1 MWTKES
7 NFCINIIL
15 MFLNIKN
22 ITKITF
28 SFEMLK
34 VVLVQKLLNICKC
47 VSKPGHTD
55 TITPQK
61 GRDQY
66 EKRNF
71 I

>member
-22 ITKITF
+22 ITF

-34 VVLVQKLLNICKC
+34 VVLVQKLLNICKY

-55 TITPQK
+55 IITPQK

>member
-1 MWTKES
+1 
-7 NFCINIIL
+7 

>member
-1 MWTKES
+1 
-7 NFCINIIL
+7 

-22 ITKITF
+22 ITKITKITF

-34 VVLVQKLLNICKC
+34 VVLVQKLLNICKY

-55 TITPQK
+55 IITPQK